1 MVDLAYSD
9 PRLAALYDRLYPRP
23 PSFDFYL
30 PIMMAA
36 RAVLDVGCGTGTL
49 LHEARRAGHTGRLCG
64 LDPAAGML
72 ARARARSDIEW
83 ICGDL
88 LSVGWV
94 SEFDLVVMTG
104 HAFQVLVTDEEIRAV
119 LGAIRTALKER
130 GIFAFDT
137 RNPAARAWEHWTAQ
151 NAVEFL
157 DEEGEKVRLALE
169 VETPFDGRTVT
180 FTETFSSRAWERP
193 RVSRSTLRFLD
204 AQALAASLDA
214 AGFTI
219 EVRFGDFGHQPLA
232 AASPEIIT
240 IAHRNPD

>member
-9 PRLAALYDRLYPRP
+9 ARLAALYDRLYPRP

-30 PIMMAA
+30 PMMMAS
-36 RAVLDVGCGTGTL
+36 RAVLDVGCGTGAL

-64 LDPAAGML
+64 LDPGAGML
-72 ARARARSDIEW
+72 ARARARTDIEW

-94 SEFDLVVMTG
+94 GQFDLAVMTG
-104 HAFQVLVTDEEIRAV
+104 HAFQVLITDEEIRAA
-119 LGAIRTALKER
+119 LDAIRSALREG

-137 RNPAARAWEHWTAQ
+137 RNPKARAWEHWNPR
-151 NAVEFL
+151 NAVEVL
-157 DEEGEKVRLALE
+157 GEEGEKVRLTLE

-180 FTETFSSRAWERP
+180 FTETFTARAWERP

-204 AQALAASLDA
+204 PAALAALLTEQ
-214 AGFTI
+214 GFVI
-219 EVRFGDFGHQPLA
+219 EVQFGDFGHQPLT

-240 IAHRNPD
+240 IAHRKPD

>member
-9 PRLAALYDRLYPRP
+9 ARLAALYDRLYPRP

-30 PIMMAA
+30 PMMMGA

-49 LHEARRAGHTGRLCG
+49 LHEARRCGHAGRLCG

-72 ARARARSDIEW
+72 AQARARTDIEW

-94 SEFDLVVMTG
+94 SEFDLVLMTG
-104 HAFQVLVTDEEIRAV
+104 HAFQVLLTDAGIRAA
-119 LGAIRTALKER
+119 LGAIRTALRET

-137 RNPAARAWEHWTAQ
+137 RNPAARAWEHWIPQ
-151 NAVEFL
+151 NAVEVV
-157 DEEGEKVRLALE
+157 DEQAEKVRLALQ
-169 VETPFDGRTVT
+169 VEIPFDGRTVT
-180 FTETFSSRAWERP
+180 FTETFTARGWDRP
-193 RVSRSTLRFLD
+193 RVSRSTLRFLEPP
-204 AQALAASLDA
+204 ALAALLSE
-214 AGFTI
+214 AGFAI
-219 EVRFGDFGHQPLA
+219 EVQFGDFGHQPLA

-240 IAHRNPD
+240 IARAC